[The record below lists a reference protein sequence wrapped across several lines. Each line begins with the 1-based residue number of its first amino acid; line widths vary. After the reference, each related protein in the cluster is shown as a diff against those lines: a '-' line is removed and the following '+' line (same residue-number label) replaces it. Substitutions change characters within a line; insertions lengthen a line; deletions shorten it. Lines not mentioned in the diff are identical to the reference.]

1 MLFNPLNGECE
12 LIRIIVIGAAGRMG
26 KTIVSCINDTAG
38 VEVAAGTEA
47 PGSPAIGTDVG
58 TLAGIGEIGANVFGS
73 LEEALGD
80 ADAIIDFSSP
90 EASMATVRVAAK
102 AGRALVLGTTGF
114 SAEQIEEI
122 RSLAPSFRCVM
133 APNMSIGVNVLFKV
147 VHDVAEILGD
157 AYDVEIVEAHHK
169 FKKDAPSGTA
179 VRISEIVA
187 KALGRD
193 LNEVGVYGRR
203 GLDERGK
210 QDIGIHTVRAGDIV
224 GEHRVMFGGMGE
236 TLEIFHR
243 AQSRETFARG
253 AVRAAQW
260 AVGHSNGLYDMQD
273 VLGLRA

>member
-1 MLFNPLNGECE
+1 
-12 LIRIIVIGAAGRMG
+12 LIDIIVIGAAGRMG
-26 KTIVSCINDTAG
+26 KTIVSCVSDTAG
-38 VEVAAGTEA
+38 VRVSAATEA
-47 PGSPAIGTDVG
+47 PGSPAIGEDAGV
-58 TLAGIGEIGANVFGS
+58 LAGIGNIGAKVFDS
-73 LEEALGD
+73 LEDALGD

-90 EASMATVRVAAK
+90 EASMATVRVAAA

-114 SAEQIEEI
+114 SAEEIEEI
-122 RSLAPSFRCVM
+122 KSLAPAFRCVM

-147 VHDVAEILGD
+147 VEDVAGILGD

-179 VRISEIVA
+179 VRISEIA
-187 KALGRD
+187 ARALGRD
-193 LNEVGVYGRR
+193 LKQVGVYGRQ
-203 GLDERGK
+203 GIAERGRH
-210 QDIGIHTVRAGDIV
+210 DIGVHTVRAGDIV

-260 AVGHSNGLYDMQD
+260 VVGHSNGLYDMQD